1 MSAKKKDP
9 RKRKTDYTDAA
20 KGIPP
25 IPRRTPPPDMKPPKE
40 KKEE

>member
-1 MSAKKKDP
+1 MSDKKKGP
-9 RKRKTDYTDAA
+9 QKKKSDYTDAG

-25 IPRRTPPPDMKPPKE
+25 IPRRTKPPDMKPPKE